1 MLLSQKRNHNKIT
14 LEVYEM
20 SKIIG
25 IDLGTTNSEAAY
37 IEAGKSIVIKSVEG
51 QPYFPSVVA
60 FTKTGEMLVGEAAK
74 RQAVTN
80 TEGTVQRIKRKMG
93 TNEKVTLRGKTYTPQ
108 QISAFILQ
116 KIKKDAEDFLGEKI
130 PDAVI
135 TVPAYFNDDQRQ
147 ATKDAGAIAGFNV
160 KRIINEP
167 TAAALAYGLDKEGD
181 QKIAVY
187 DFGGGTLDVTIMEV
201 GGGVFEVLSTSGD
214 TQLGGSDMDRALV
227 DYIAE
232 EFKKKHG
239 VDLRKEPKTLQRV
252 LEAAE
257 TAKIELSSTLQ
268 TDINLPYIY
277 VVTGE
282 PKHLE
287 IKLTRAKLE
296 EIISPIVQRS
306 EKPCRQALQDAK
318 LKPEDIDHVVLVGGV
333 TRMQMVQKKVEAIF
347 KQKPKREVDPM
358 ECVAIGAAIQAGVLS
373 GDIEKDIVLLDVTP
387 LTLIIET
394 LGGVATPLI
403 ERNTTVPT
411 KKSKVFSTAAD
422 NQTSVEINVL
432 QGERPMASD
441 NKTLGR
447 FHLDGILPAPRG
459 LPQIEVAFDID
470 VNGIMNVSAKDL
482 GTGKEQSI
490 RITGSTKLSDAEIDR
505 MKKEAKEHEE
515 EDKKRKEKIE
525 IRNIADSL
533 VNSTEKALQ
542 ELKDKF
548 SSEDKENL
556 EKALKELQEA
566 LTGDDTDKIKEKT
579 DALTQAFQ
587 KASTTIYQQA
597 AQQQQQQP
605 GQDTTQGDSWQGQPS
620 DDDSTINADY
630 KVKGEKK
637 KKKNED
643 TE

>member
-1 MLLSQKRNHNKIT
+1 
-14 LEVYEM
+14 M

-37 IEAGKSIVIKSVEG
+37 IEAGKPVVIKSVEG

-93 TNEKVTLRGKTYTPQ
+93 TNEKVNLRGKTYTPQ

-130 PDAVI
+130 TDAVI

-147 ATKDAGAIAGFNV
+147 ATKDAGAIAGLNV

-232 EFKKKHG
+232 EFKKRHG

-287 IKLTRAKLE
+287 IKLTRTKLE
-296 EIISPIVQRS
+296 EIISSIVQRS

-333 TRMQMVQKKVEAIF
+333 TRMQMVQKKVEEIF

-373 GDIEKDIVLLDVTP
+373 GEIDKDIVLLDVTP
-387 LTLIIET
+387 LTLSVET

-403 ERNTTVPT
+403 DRNTTVPT

-422 NQTSVEINVL
+422 NQTSVEINIL

-441 NKTLGR
+441 NKSLGR

-459 LPQIEVAFDID
+459 LPQIEVSFDID

-490 RITGSTKLSDAEIDR
+490 RITGSTKLSDSEIER
-505 MKKEAKEHEE
+505 MQKEAKEHEE

-525 IRNIADSL
+525 IRNTADSL
-533 VNSTEKALQ
+533 VNSTEKALV

-548 SSEDKENL
+548 SSDDKQNL
-556 EKALKELQEA
+556 EKALKELREA
-566 LTGDDTDKIKEKT
+566 LTGDDTDRIKEKT

-587 KASTTIYQQA
+587 KASTAIYQQA
-597 AQQQQQQP
+597 AQQYQQQP
-605 GQDTTQGDSWQGQPS
+605 GQGSSHEGESWQGQPS
-620 DDDSTINADY
+620 GDDTTINADY

-637 KKKNED
+637 KKNDED
-643 TE
+643 SE

>member
-1 MLLSQKRNHNKIT
+1 MA
-14 LEVYEM
+14 
-20 SKIIG
+20 KIIG
-25 IDLGTTNSEAAY
+25 IDLGTTNSEGAY
-37 IEAGKSIVIKSVEG
+37 IEAGKPVVIKSAEG

-80 TEGTVQRIKRKMG
+80 TEGTIQRIKRKMG
-93 TNEKVTLRGKTYTPQ
+93 TNEKIRIRGKAYTPQ

-116 KIKKDAEDFLGEKI
+116 KIKKDAEDFLGETIKE
-130 PDAVI
+130 AVI

-167 TAAALAYGLDKEGD
+167 TAAALAYGLDKKED

-214 TQLGGSDMDRALV
+214 TQLGGSDMDQALV
-227 DYIAE
+227 DYIAS
-232 EFKKKHG
+232 EFKKQHN
-239 VDLRKEPKTLQRV
+239 VDLRKDPKTLQRV

-257 TAKIELSSTLQ
+257 IAKIELSSTLQ
-268 TDINLPYIY
+268 TEINLPYIT
-277 VVTGE
+277 VVDGQPT
-282 PKHLE
+282 HLE
-287 IKLTRAKLE
+287 MKLSRAKLE
-296 EIISPIVQRS
+296 EIIGPIVNRS
-306 EKPCRQALQDAK
+306 ERPCQQALQDAK
-318 LKPEDIDHVVLVGGV
+318 LSPQDVNHVVLVGGV
-333 TRMQMVQKKVEAIF
+333 TRMPLVQKKVEEIF
-347 KQKPKREVDPM
+347 RQKPKREVDPM

-387 LTLIIET
+387 LTLSVET
-394 LGGVATPLI
+394 LGGVATSLI
-403 ERNTTVPT
+403 DRNTTVPT
-411 KKSKVFSTAAD
+411 RKSKIFSTAAD

-432 QGERPMASD
+432 QGERPMAAD
-441 NKTLGR
+441 NKSLGR

-459 LPQIEVAFDID
+459 LPQIDVTFDID
-470 VNGIMNVSAKDL
+470 VNGILSVSAKDL

-490 RITGSTKLSDAEIDR
+490 RITGSTKLSDAEIER

-515 EDKKRKEKIE
+515 EDKKRKETIE
-525 IRNIADSL
+525 IRNNADSL
-533 VNSTEKALQ
+533 VNSTEKTLS
-542 ELKDKF
+542 EMKDKF
-548 SSEDKENL
+548 SAEDKESL
-556 EKALKELQEA
+556 EKALKELREA

-597 AQQQQQQP
+597 AQQYQQQQQP
-605 GQDTTQGDSWQGQPS
+605 NQRTGPEEDAWKGHPS
-620 DDDSTINADY
+620 DDDTIDADY
-630 KVKGEKK
+630 KVKGEKDK
-637 KKKNED
+637 KKKKDDE
-643 TE
+643 